1 MGFLSLAFIPS
12 SVIAVGKDYTSAMPV
27 DRTNSDG
34 SPLGGQVDK
43 KNRDP
48 RLEFRMKVHPNGLH
62 PLETVTARVA
72 ESEVVTERQE
82 VQVRDV
88 RMRWSERID
97 L

>member
-1 MGFLSLAFIPS
+1 MRTQVVLRGPEVPHSNVFWI
-12 SVIAVGKDYTSAMPV
+12 VI
-27 DRTNSDG
+27 
-34 SPLGGQVDK
+34 
-43 KNRDP
+43 DP
-48 RLEFRMKVHPNGLH
+48 Q
-62 PLETVTARVA
+62 VA